1 MAEQEYLLA
10 RADESSER
18 DRLRSLEAWLDPI
31 TVRHLEATGVELGC
45 RCLEVGAGGGS
56 IARWLAERVGG
67 TGSVV
72 ATDIDVRFLT
82 NLPPNVEVRRH
93 DLMSD
98 PLEMGAYD
106 VVHGRAMLQHLAD
119 PGVGLARLAQAVAPG
134 GWLVV
139 EENDLGLF
147 TMSGHPEAE
156 RATAVM
162 QDLSVRWTAMGVL
175 DAFFGRKV
183 PGLVY
188 ELGFEAFAVDTTT
201 GIGVCGNAVYDT
213 MRLAWPQTRRGAA
226 AAGLDEADLACLDA
240 VWESRSTLA
249 VTMTL
254 FAARARKPK

>member
-1 MAEQEYLLA
+1 MADQEYLLA

-18 DRLRSLEAWLDPI
+18 ERLRSLEAWLDPI
-31 TVRHLEATGVELGC
+31 TVRHLEATGVGPGW

-56 IARWLAERVGG
+56 VARWLAERVGE

-72 ATDIDVRFLT
+72 ATDIDVRYLT
-82 NLPPNVEVRRH
+82 QLPSNVEVRRH

-98 PLEMGAYD
+98 LLDTAAYD
-106 VVHGRAMLQHLAD
+106 LVHGRAVLQHLAD
-119 PGVGLARLAQAVAPG
+119 PQVGLGRMGNAVAPG

-147 TMSGHPEAE
+147 TMTAHPEAE
-156 RATAVM
+156 RATAIM
-162 QDLSVRWTAMGVL
+162 QDLSTRWTAMGVL

-183 PGLVY
+183 PGLVH

-201 GIGVCGNAVYDT
+201 GIGTRGDAVYDT
-213 MRLAWPQTRRGAA
+213 MRLAWPHTRPGAA
-226 AAGLDEADLACLDA
+226 AAGLDEAALACLDT
-240 VWESRSTLA
+240 VWESPSTWA

-254 FAARARKPK
+254 FAAWARKRE